1 VARTNRVLFCTL
13 IPDFNY
19 SLLIITY
26 RCIIDKSKPRWTN
39 VPVPGQGTTISFMAM
54 CLHVTSLSQLALGI
68 DNIVFCTAANAT
80 SNADRTVDSNESQPS
95 SKRRK
100 YCAEAPARV
109 LVSAASKRAAIPVPS
124 LSESLETSSN
134 TM

>member
-1 VARTNRVLFCTL
+1 VAQTNRVLFCTL

-26 RCIIDKSKPRWTN
+26 RCIIDKSKLCWTN
-39 VPVPGQGTTISFMAM
+39 VPVYGQGTMISFMAM

-68 DNIVFCTAANAT
+68 DNIVFCTTANAT
-80 SNADRTVDSNESQPS
+80 SNADRTVDSNQSQPS
-95 SKRRK
+95 SKHCK
-100 YCAEAPARV
+100 YCAEAPPHV
-109 LVSAASKRAAIPVPS
+109 LISTASKRAAIPAPS
-124 LSESLETSSN
+124 LSKSLETSSN